1 MIPLYAKR
9 FSNVFQH
16 SDQPISA
23 KLPTFTDRSIA
34 ALVAWDQASQWGEK
48 QKTRSNAEPCLMLQL
63 FWIAYSFKPTA
74 SANGQRKALQHALSG
89 IFFRPISR
97 FSALRHASILLLH
110 QCNHAYWANGGL
122 LATWV
127 RFPMNLGQILS
138 NVF

>member
-1 MIPLYAKR
+1 MIPLYAR
-9 FSNVFQH
+9 PFSNVFQL

-23 KLPTFTDRSIA
+23 KIPTFTDRSIA

-48 QKTRSNAEPCLMLQL
+48 QKTRSNAEPCPMLQL

-74 SANGQRKALQHALSG
+74 STNGQRKALQHALSG
-89 IFFRPISR
+89 IFYRPISG
-97 FSALRHASILLLH
+97 FSALPHASILLLH
-110 QCNHAYWANGGL
+110 QCNHAYRTNGGL

-127 RFPMNLGQILS
+127 RFPMNSGQILS